1 MKNTALPSLGKMDKR
16 GLCAKGVQIGMAR
29 ASETRGV
36 NILDPQELLQCAQ
49 DTSEAGRHRLA
60 KAVSQFFDER
70 RLTDSERGIAS
81 EILLNLIRQAEM
93 DLRAALSERL
103 SVQNNVPPEL
113 VVYLANDQ
121 ISVAKHVL
129 LHSPVLNDVDL
140 IYIIASKGQDHWRTI
155 AKRAELS
162 PVVADKLVDTGDPG
176 TVMNLIDNQRV
187 NLEKST
193 MKKVVKFSL
202 KSEELQA
209 PLLRRPEIDP
219 EVAIDLYMV
228 VGQAL
233 RQEIAS
239 RFIISSHVFDQ
250 AVEGLIHELSNEA
263 KGLRE
268 TTPEMVVLARRFTER
283 KDNTPD
289 LMIRTLRRGQV
300 GFFLALFAE
309 KSGLDT
315 ANVVKLIQK
324 DGGKPFVV
332 ACRYINMMKSE
343 FASIFLLS
351 RGIRSG
357 DKIVDQRELALALK
371 NFDAIKD
378 FDVQRIMKSWL
389 KSPEL
394 I

>member
-1 MKNTALPSLGKMDKR
+1 MG
-16 GLCAKGVQIGMAR
+16 R
-29 ASETRGV
+29 ASEEQGV

-70 RLTDSERGIAS
+70 KLTESERELAS
-81 EILLNLIRQAEM
+81 DILLNLIRQAEV

-103 SVQNNVPPEL
+103 SVQSSVPPEL

-140 IYIIASKGQDHWRTI
+140 IYIIASKGQDHWQTI
-155 AKRAELS
+155 AQREAIS
-162 PVVADKLVDTGDPG
+162 PTVADRLVDTGDPA

-187 NLEKST
+187 NLAKSS
-193 MKKVVKFSL
+193 MKKIVKFSL

-219 EVAIDLYMV
+219 EIAIDLYMV
-228 VGQAL
+228 VSQAL
-233 RQEIAS
+233 RQEIAAK
-239 RFIISSHVFDQ
+239 FIISSHVFDQ
-250 AVEGLIHELSNEA
+250 ALEGLIHELSNEA

-268 TTPEMVVLARRFTER
+268 TTPDMVVLAKRFTER

-289 LMIRTLRRGQV
+289 LMIKTLRRGQV
-300 GFFLALFAE
+300 GFFVALFAE
-309 KSGLDT
+309 KAHL
-315 ANVVKLIQK
+315 APEHVIKMIQK
-324 DGGKPFVV
+324 DGGRPFVV
-332 ACRYINMMKSE
+332 ACRSIGMMKSE

-351 RGIRSG
+351 RGIRTG
-357 DKIVDQRELALALK
+357 DKIVDQRELAMALK

-389 KSPEL
+389 KNPEL

>member
-1 MKNTALPSLGKMDKR
+1 M
-16 GLCAKGVQIGMAR
+16 R
-29 ASETRGV
+29 ASNNKGV

-70 RLTDSERGIAS
+70 KLTDSEKVIAS
-81 EILLNLIRQAEM
+81 DILLNLIRQAEV

-113 VVYLANDQ
+113 IVYLANDQ
-121 ISVAKHVL
+121 ISVARHVL
-129 LHSPVLNDVDL
+129 MHSPVLNDVDL
-140 IYIIASKGQDHWRTI
+140 IYIIASKGQEHWQTI
-155 AKRAELS
+155 ARREALS
-162 PVVADKLVDTGDPG
+162 PTVADKLIDTGDPG

-187 NLEKST
+187 NLQKSS
-193 MKKVVKFSL
+193 MKKIVKFSL

-219 EVAIDLYMV
+219 EIAIDLYMV
-228 VGQAL
+228 VSQAL

-239 RFIISSHVFDQ
+239 RFVISSHVFDQ
-250 AVEGLIHELSNEA
+250 ALEGLIHELSNEA
-263 KGLRE
+263 KGLRV
-268 TTPEMVVLARRFTER
+268 TTPDMVVLAKRFTER

-300 GFFLALFAE
+300 GFFVALFAE
-309 KSGLDT
+309 RVGL
-315 ANVVKLIQK
+315 APEHVVKLIQK
-324 DGGKPFVV
+324 DGGRPFVV
-332 ACRYINMMKSE
+332 ACRFISMMKSE

-351 RGIRSG
+351 RGIRTG
-357 DKIVDQRELALALK
+357 DKIVDQRELAMALK
-371 NFDAIKD
+371 NFDSIKD

-389 KSPEL
+389 KNPEL

>member
-1 MKNTALPSLGKMDKR
+1 ME
-16 GLCAKGVQIGMAR
+16 R
-29 ASETRGV
+29 ASGYKGV
-36 NILDPQELLQCAQ
+36 NILDPQELLSCAQ

-70 RLTDSERGIAS
+70 RLTDAERELAS
-81 EILLNLIRQAEM
+81 DILLNLIRQAEI

-129 LHSPVLNDVDL
+129 MHSPVLNDVDL
-140 IYIIASKGQDHWRTI
+140 MYIIASKGQDHWQTI
-155 AKRAELS
+155 AKREALS
-162 PVVADKLVDTGDPG
+162 PTVAEKLIDTGDTT
-176 TVMNLIDNQRV
+176 TVLNLIDNQRV
-187 NLEKST
+187 NLQKNS
-193 MKKVVKFSL
+193 MKKIVKFSL

-209 PLLRRPEIDP
+209 PLLRRPEIDA
-219 EVAIDLYMV
+219 EIAIDLYMV
-228 VGQAL
+228 VSQAL
-233 RQEIAS
+233 RQEIAAK
-239 RFIISSHVFDQ
+239 FVISGHVFDQ
-250 AVEGLIHELSNEA
+250 ALEGLIHELSNEA

-268 TTPEMVVLARRFTER
+268 TTPDMIVLAKRFNER

-289 LMIRTLRRGQV
+289 LMIKTLRRGQV
-300 GFFLALFAE
+300 GFFVALFAE
-309 KSGLDT
+309 KAGIT
-315 ANVVKLIQK
+315 AEQVVKLIQK
-324 DGGKPFVV
+324 DGGRPFVV
-332 ACRYINMMKSE
+332 ACRYVGMMKSE

-351 RGIRSG
+351 RGIRTG
-357 DKIVDQRELALALK
+357 DKIVDQRELAMALK

-389 KSPEL
+389 KNPEL